1 MKSDIRSIT
10 AAAVVGAAY
19 AVFTIAFA
27 PISFGAV
34 QFRLSEALCVLPYFL
49 PGTAWGL
56 FIGCA
61 LANIMTGN
69 VLDIV
74 FGSLAT
80 LIAGLLT
87 AHFGRH
93 PERRFHALLACLMP
107 VLVNAL
113 VVGWIITAAYNG
125 MNILEHPGIFA
136 LNAGQ
141 IAFGEAAV
149 LLLLGLPLIHYLP
162 KNTFFREYIDK
173 TNIERNTP

>member
-1 MKSDIRSIT
+1 MKSDTRSIT
-10 AAAVVGAAY
+10 AAAVIGAAY
-19 AVFTIAFA
+19 AVLTIAFA

-69 VLDIV
+69 LLDIV

-80 LIAGLLT
+80 LLAGLLT

-93 PERRFHALLACLMP
+93 PERRGSALLGCLMP

-113 VVGWIITAAYNG
+113 GVGWIVTAAYNG
-125 MNILEHPGIFA
+125 MNVFEHPGIFA

-141 IAFGEAAV
+141 IALGEAAV

-162 KNTFFREYIDK
+162 RNKFFREYTEK
-173 TNIERNTP
+173 TKH

>member
-10 AAAVVGAAY
+10 AAAVIGAAY
-19 AVFTIAFA
+19 AVLTVAFA

-49 PGTAWGL
+49 PGSAWGL

-69 VLDIV
+69 LLDIV

-87 AHFGRH
+87 AHFGRQ
-93 PERRFHALLACLMP
+93 PKRRFSALLACLMP
-107 VLVNAL
+107 VIVNAL

-125 MNILEHPGIFA
+125 MNVLEHPGIFA

-141 IAFGEAAV
+141 IALGEAAV

-162 KNTFFREYIDK
+162 KKTFFREYIDK
-173 TNIERNTP
+173 MKH